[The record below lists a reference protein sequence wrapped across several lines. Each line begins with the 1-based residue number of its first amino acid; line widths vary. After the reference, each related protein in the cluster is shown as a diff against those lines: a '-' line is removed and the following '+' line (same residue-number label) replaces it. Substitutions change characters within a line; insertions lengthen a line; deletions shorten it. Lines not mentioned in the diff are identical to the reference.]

1 MVWKESALA
10 HFVLDKEC
18 GLAVDSLH
26 DLQKVLDDLT
36 LQDYKELSEQARK
49 VGAALR
55 DGAYLKA
62 ALSKLK

>member
-1 MVWKESALA
+1 
-10 HFVLDKEC
+10 
-18 GLAVDSLH
+18 SLH